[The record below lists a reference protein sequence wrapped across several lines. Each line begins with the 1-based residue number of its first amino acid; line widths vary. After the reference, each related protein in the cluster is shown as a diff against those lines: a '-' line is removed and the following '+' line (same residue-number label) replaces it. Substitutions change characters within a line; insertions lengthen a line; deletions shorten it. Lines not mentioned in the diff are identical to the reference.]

1 MVLYKKLWLLSLLLL
16 MLSSATMAF
25 TIKASLDSSAKV
37 ISRDGTAIFTLN
49 VSHNSPQTQILELFT
64 SDVSWDLSTNP
75 STDRTLTVPTGE
87 TVTTTI
93 LLRPVYAYPGS
104 YYVVPITI
112 KSSGGLDSTTLNPQV
127 GVLSG
132 NTPGGLYSPSLGV
145 RIDAPK
151 SIDPTKEVV
160 IRVIL
165 DNLNKKDL
173 SQVDIK
179 LRSKIFNQDYS
190 TALKGLEKK
199 SVSLKMNIDPLTPPQ
214 DDVLRVT
221 VFAPDPVNP
230 QQFDALPA
238 ETAIIPHG
246 DVAFEPT
253 KEKAFLE
260 RITRIKVTNS
270 GNVARATTYTTP
282 GGFFKSIFSKGT
294 PKYERRTVNGE
305 KVFAWDI
312 TLEVG
317 EKKELLLITNY
328 RIPVF
333 LLILIIIGIIAYYK
347 FRSPIIISKSAFVVS
362 TREGGISEFKVLLE
376 IKNRSAKPL
385 KNVNILDSIPHMVD
399 VTKDFEA
406 GSLHP
411 VSIMKHGTG
420 TLLKWAI
427 DSLDG
432 YEERVI
438 TYKIKSKLSI
448 LGSLTL
454 PVAVAKFD
462 TPFGHK
468 RSTASNTAHLALSS
482 HKGKVFK

>member
-1 MVLYKKLWLLSLLLL
+1 MVPFKKLWLLSLLLII
-16 MLSSATMAF
+16 LSTSATAF
-25 TIKASLDSSAKV
+25 TIKTSLDASTKV
-37 ISRDGTAIFTLN
+37 ISRDGTASFTLN

-87 TVTTTI
+87 TVTTTV
-93 LLRPVYAYPGS
+93 LLRPIYAYPGS
-104 YYVVPITI
+104 YYVVPITV

-145 RIDAPK
+145 RIDSTE
-151 SIDPTKEVV
+151 SIDPTKEVI
-160 IRVIL
+160 IRVTL

-199 SVSLKMNIDPLTPPQ
+199 SVSLKITIDPLTPPQ

-221 VFAPDPVNP
+221 VFVPDPVNP
-230 QQFDALPA
+230 QQFDALPL
-238 ETAIIPHG
+238 EVAIIPHG
-246 DVAFEPT
+246 DLSFEPL

-260 RITRIKVTNS
+260 RITRIKVTNN
-270 GNVARATTYTTP
+270 GNVARVATYTIP
-282 GGFFKSIFSKGT
+282 GGLLKSIFSKGV
-294 PKYERRTVNGE
+294 PKYERRTINEE
-305 KVFAWDI
+305 KVFAWDVS
-312 TLEVG
+312 LEVG
-317 EKKELLLITNY
+317 EKKEIVLITNY
-328 RIPVF
+328 RTPVF
-333 LLILIIIGIIAYYK
+333 LLILIMLGIIAYYK
-347 FRSPIIISKSAFVVS
+347 FRSPITITKSAFVVS

-376 IKNRSAKPL
+376 IKNRNPKPL
-385 KNVNILDSIPHMVD
+385 KNVNILDSMPHMVD

-411 VSIMKHGTG
+411 ISIMKHGTG
-420 TLLKWAI
+420 TLLKWAV
-427 DSLDG
+427 DDLDG

-438 TYKIKSKLSI
+438 TYKIRSKLSI

-454 PVAVAKFD
+454 PVAIAKFD